1 MKIILRAS
9 PVLTLTDTTS
19 VWSASLCV
27 QLVYLRRLCVILV
40 TNTAVNLQ
48 TFTDPHQDRNRK
60 FQSQYC
66 SVLVAVW
73 IIHLLFLINNCTT
86 AQC

>member
-27 QLVYLRRLCVILV
+27 QFVYLRRLCVILV

-48 TFTDPHQDRNRK
+48 TFTDPHQD
-60 FQSQYC
+60 
-66 SVLVAVW
+66 AW
-73 IIHLLFLINNCTT
+73 
-86 AQC
+86 AQEISKSILQCFGGRMDHSSFVSD